1 MPKRKS
7 TTRTFDDRFADEM
20 AESFGDLHKLGMIDD
35 DAYKLTLRDLN
46 REGGEAV
53 IAPVSA
59 GEIRALR
66 ENGPC
71 GGFDAFVAARRA
83 RPALPRRRRS
93 SWSVAQSTLT
103 SQAATRRRSLAWRCE
118 LKS

>member
-66 ENGPC
+66 EK
-71 GGFDAFVAARRA
+71 AHV
-83 RPALPRRRRS
+83 
-93 SWSVAQSTLT
+93 
-103 SQAATRRRSLAWRCE
+103 SQAALAKYLNLSVDQARQT
-118 LKS
+118 KAIVPNAA